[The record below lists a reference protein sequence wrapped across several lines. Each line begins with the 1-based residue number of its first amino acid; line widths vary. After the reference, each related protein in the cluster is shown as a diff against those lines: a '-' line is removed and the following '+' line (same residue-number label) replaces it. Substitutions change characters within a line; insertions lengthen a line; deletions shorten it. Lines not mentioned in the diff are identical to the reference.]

1 MNRRSN
7 MKILVVD
14 DHEEMQAFLQDILS
28 EQGYHTEA
36 AGTADEALNLTK
48 ALVARGYSQKDIEK
62 IWGGNFLRV
71 FRRVEQS

>member
-36 AGTADEALNLTK
+36 AGTADEALNL
-48 ALVARGYSQKDIEK
+48 
-62 IWGGNFLRV
+62 
-71 FRRVEQS
+71 